1 MSLTKYNDFV
11 DAILKLHKC
20 YRVQGVLSSDV
31 ISKIDFLTKPYAALA
46 ITIALHS
53 INVARMHG
61 ISYSDIVLLQRR
73 LAQFLLRA
81 EKNEIA
87 FLERLVGLAPSKF
100 GFDAHSVSRRCL
112 IEYQKVADIIKLM
125 NMLREVISLMSIIS
139 QQATVDQ
146 KRLRIPCVNSDDM
159 LPPLNAF
166 AEVATKIILRDLET
180 VKELGEDPYFTQ
192 LIDLMKRKVEE
203 SKVSNDDLAAFSLTL
218 ITIMRHHK
226 DAQICIEP
234 GIDVETLARK
244 MYNDLISANSDP
256 SKSEL
261 YHLYQEIASRSVTK
275 G

>member
-1 MSLTKYNDFV
+1 MSLTRYNDV
-11 DAILKLHKC
+11 IDTILKLHKC
-20 YRVQGVLSSDV
+20 YRVQGVLSGEM
-31 ISKIDFLTKPYAALA
+31 ISKVDFLTKPYAALA
-46 ITIALHS
+46 IAIALHS
-53 INVARMHG
+53 INIARIHG
-61 ISYSDIVLLQRR
+61 ISYSDAISLQRR
-73 LAQFLLRA
+73 LAQFLLKA
-81 EKNEIA
+81 EKSEIA

-100 GFDAHSVSRRCL
+100 GFDVQSISRRCL

-125 NMLREVISLMSIIS
+125 NILKEVLSLISVASH
-139 QQATVDQ
+139 QTTVEQ
-146 KRLRIPCVNSDDM
+146 KRVKIPCINSDDM

-166 AEVATKIILRDLET
+166 AGVVTKIILKDLET

-192 LIDLMKRKVEE
+192 LIDLMKRKIEG
-203 SKVSNDDLAAFSLTL
+203 SKINSDDLAAFSLTL

-244 MYNDLISANSDP
+244 MYNDLILANADP

-261 YHLYQEIASRSVTK
+261 YYLYQEIVSRSITK